1 MFECSSVRVFEWKGD
16 TFVFDLIHYHPPL
29 WHTIRCTVSGDIG
42 KLLDFYLGDQNPL
55 LTTEEEKKKRKQMGN
70 PVQQP
75 NFKHLLG
82 TLSNIVCA
90 VKNTGKHSGLYV
102 AEIMF
107 ETCGHI
113 MQLYHY

>member
-1 MFECSSVRVFEWKGD
+1 VFEWKGG
-16 TFVFDLIHYHPPL
+16 TVVFDLIHYHPPFGTRSVVL
-29 WHTIRCTVSGDIG
+29 FSGDIG

-102 AEIMF
+102 EEIMF

-113 MQLYHY
+113 IQLFHY